1 MSKPGWCGV
10 IAASVGILLQAHG
23 GFTGNPDT
31 AFLGH
36 LVFLSCLGW
45 GLLLVLLGT
54 LPPSFGDATGF
65 GIFLA
70 ICAGAVSEFVS
81 FREACLIWALAFAMW
96 LVAEMTMAY
105 REERNRRGSK

>member
-1 MSKPGWCGV
+1 MSKPGWCGA

-23 GFTGNPDT
+23 GFTGNSDT
-31 AFLGH
+31 AFLGY
-36 LVFLSCLGW
+36 LVFLSSFGW
-45 GLLLVLLGT
+45 GLILVLLGT
-54 LPPSFGDATGF
+54 LPPSFGDGIGF

-70 ICAGAVSEFVS
+70 MCAGATSGFVS

-105 REERNRRGSK
+105 RKARNRRGSN